1 MAPIPLVR
9 DTTPKLMP
17 LNAPTIPGGGALRQS
32 TTPFQLKPL
41 QDSDFI
47 INAKVHET
55 DDQSRLTAQAQ
66 KLVAQAFY
74 GPILKQMHDSP
85 FKAPW
90 VDGGRGGQAFEPLLD
105 QRLVDHL
112 SKTSGK
118 KLVKSLVRKIER
130 HKGSKGREAHELN
143 NAKIKSTGHHVAPG
157 LRA

>member
-1 MAPIPLVR
+1 MAAIPLVR
-9 DTTPKLMP
+9 EITPKFMP
-17 LNAPTIPGGGALRQS
+17 LNAPSAPSHGLVRQS

-41 QDSDFI
+41 QQSDYI
-47 INAKVHET
+47 VNAKVPET
-55 DDQSRLTAQAQ
+55 DEHAQLTAQAQ

-112 SKTSGK
+112 AKTSGK
-118 KLVKSLVRKIER
+118 KLVKSLVKKIEKHR
-130 HKGSKGREAHELN
+130 SGKRSQSKEVN
-143 NAKIKSTGHHVAPG
+143 QAKMKPIGDHVPIG